1 MRVDPENEVDSRRL
15 RTPTQTHF
23 WPSYGR
29 TLQLYAACT
38 GAAKK
43 ALGIPREMMSKPLL
57 LSGLVATAAGH
68 AAATHPKPRQAID
81 GSIHPWN
88 GTVPDPIPFTNP
100 ANWCA

>member
-1 MRVDPENEVDSRRL
+1 MHRG
-15 RTPTQTHF
+15 T
-23 WPSYGR
+23 
-29 TLQLYAACT
+29 
-38 GAAKK
+38 AKAPCLK
-43 ALGIPREMMSKPLL
+43 RSLGIPREMMSKPLL

-100 ANWCA
+100 ANWCASPDKDSTDPRKITGSNGQ